1 MIKEAI
7 GNGDRFKDDTFRSEN
22 NDFEQTREEGIYDL
36 DEIKADDIIDL
47 YKRETAQ
54 VPLLTRKEEQ
64 HLAARVEL
72 GQIAAE
78 KLSRASV
85 NADEATALK
94 EQVKEG
100 EQARNHLVKAN
111 ARLVMSIVKRYLGY
125 GVPFPDLIQT
135 GNLALM
141 KAVKKFD
148 YKRGYKFSTY
158 ASWWIRQGASRAIA
172 DQGRTIRL
180 PIHFNER
187 VVSLRTLASELEKA
201 WGREPTIEELA
212 EELGTEP
219 EEVRFMLR
227 VSQSTLS
234 LEMPVGPE
242 EDTTLK
248 SFLEDTEAPTPPNEA
263 AQRLLVEDIE
273 AVLMTLTTR
282 EERILRYRFGL
293 HDGQSHT
300 LEEVGQKFGLTRERI
315 RQLERQALNKLRHS
329 KRAQRLKAYWDT
341 IE

>member
-1 MIKEAI
+1 MTNEALDD
-7 GNGDRFKDDTFRSEN
+7 GNRFSNDTLRSKN
-22 NDFEQTREEGIYDL
+22 NDVKQTREAGIYDL
-36 DEIKADDIIDL
+36 DEIKADDIIEL
-47 YKRETAQ
+47 YKREAAQ
-54 VPLLTRKEEQ
+54 VPLLTQKEEQ
-64 HLAARVEL
+64 QLAVQMEQ

-78 KLSRASV
+78 KLSESSI
-85 NADEATALK
+85 NTDEAAALK

-187 VVSLRTLASELEKA
+187 VVSLRTLAAELEKA
-201 WGREPTIEELA
+201 WGREPTIKELA
-212 EELGTEP
+212 EELGIEP

-234 LEMPVGPE
+234 LEMPMGPE
-242 EDTTLK
+242 EDTTLE
-248 SFLEDTEAPTPPNEA
+248 SFLEDTDAPTPPNEA
-263 AQRLLVEDIE
+263 AQRLLGEDIE
-273 AVLMTLTTR
+273 TVLMTLTSR

-300 LEEVGQKFGLTRERI
+300 LEEVGQKFDLTRERI
-315 RQLERQALNKLRHS
+315 RQLERQALNKLRSS

-341 IE
+341 VE